1 MSKLNMKLTTRDE
14 ENVNMLKERYGF
26 VQTSE
31 LVRFLLINATEQ
43 IRREGYEHSKV
54 AENDS
59 IFQ

>member
-1 MSKLNMKLTTRDE
+1 MKLTTRDE